1 MVTILAWI
9 FQTFVALQIEMTI
22 QKINKKN
29 QQIKITCIIYLIK
42 ILNMMSKKIFKK
54 IPQCQI
60 HFENWILI
68 NIKKQNKK
76 KVISEQQVKL
86 N

>member
-1 MVTILAWI
+1 
-9 FQTFVALQIEMTI
+9 
-22 QKINKKN
+22 
-29 QQIKITCIIYLIK
+29 
-42 ILNMMSKKIFKK
+42 MMSKKIFKK